1 MKKILVSV
9 FVLIVSAAC
18 LLAQNLGAQ
27 PGEKISMKVG
37 SRTFEIQLENNQV
50 AKEFVKFASDK
61 DLKMQK
67 YGGFE
72 FYVYQRLNA
81 GNEQKTSKY
90 EKGKIYYNTTYNAIS
105 FAYADHDLGKAEA
118 VLIGSF
124 TDTSAGDY
132 LKTLNSDII
141 FSFSR

>member
-1 MKKILVSV
+1 MKKILVSI

-27 PGEKISMKVG
+27 SGEKNSMKVG
-37 SRTFEIQLENNQV
+37 SRTFEIQLKNNQV
-50 AKEFVKFASDK
+50 AKEFVSFAFGK

-72 FYVYQRLNA
+72 FYVYQSLNA
-81 GNEQKTSKY
+81 GNEQKISKY

>member
-1 MKKILVSV
+1 MKRNFVSIFVLAVSV
-9 FVLIVSAAC
+9 AC
-18 LLAQNLGAQ
+18 LFAQNLGAQ
-27 PGEKISMKVG
+27 SGEKISMKVG
-37 SRTFEIQLENNQV
+37 SRIFEIQLENNPV

-141 FSFSR
+141 FSFSG

>member
-1 MKKILVSV
+1 MKKISVSIFVLAVSV
-9 FVLIVSAAC
+9 AC
-18 LLAQNLGAQ
+18 LFAQNLGAQ
-27 PGEKISMKVG
+27 FGEKISMKAG

-50 AKEFVKFASDK
+50 AKEFVSFAFGK

-81 GNEQKTSKY
+81 GNEQKISKY